1 MQNYG
6 SPGKGLKE
14 TVNQFNKSAPSK
26 QGRAVAWALGAS
38 RRASA
43 LSSPRHFCPAFPN
56 LLCSIASPWSPPGS
70 PVHPS
75 PESPDLPRLSLPTS
89 GQPHLSF
96 AAGPGVSAGSPA
108 ARSSLS
114 TEALR
119 LLLRGRG
126 CFWAAGSGSMSGGGG
141 RWPSAQETDRGG
153 HGARQLLRGSIIR
166 GFENGGCPAT
176 GQSEGGKRLLD
187 YVESRPNQKTIL
199 CPFRSLK
206 DKGKVVG

>member
-6 SPGKGLKE
+6 SPGKELKE

-126 CFWAAGSGSMSGGGG
+126 CFWAAGSGSMSGVGG
-141 RWPSAQETDRGG
+141 RGG
-153 HGARQLLRGSIIR
+153 PVPRRPIVAGTV
-166 GFENGGCPAT
+166 PASFCEAASCFLAEF
-176 GQSEGGKRLLD
+176 GYRHHPG
-187 YVESRPNQKTIL
+187 I
-199 CPFRSLK
+199 
-206 DKGKVVG
+206 

>member
-141 RWPSAQETDRGG
+141 ERWPSAQETDRGG
-153 HGARQLLRGSIIR
+153 HGARQLLRGSKLLPSR
-166 GFENGGCPAT
+166 VRLPPSSGDLKMAAAQRPANQRAGSGC
-176 GQSEGGKRLLD
+176 
-187 YVESRPNQKTIL
+187 
-199 CPFRSLK
+199 
-206 DKGKVVG
+206 